1 MDRGLIME
9 TSAYNIYAVRLCQC
23 KVYRF
28 LNPCVTS
35 SFPTSLQQSPY
46 RFLDSHVTLL
56 NHSVTSSIPTSLLQS
71 LHCLLEPRVTCSIPT
86 SSPQSPGRWTPPS
99 PPQSLRCFP
108 NLHVALLNPRFTV
121 LNPYVAPIN
130 LYVTTSIPTSL
141 LRSPHCLLSLYVTPL
156 DPCVAP
162 LDPYFNPVN
171 PDSSSTAGTPSR
183 VKMFDSSS
191 SYSYADSLP
200 SNYSLDETSSQ
211 SSSLSRPSAKA
222 IYMRRKEYAES
233 INKQLAKFQY
243 RVEHLFTC
251 ELDGV
256 EVSGLEDCVERLK
269 LLEMMGRVWGQE
281 MSLEVDN
288 GNLLLRD
295 IETKEELDCVPLL
308 SVSEVTAMLD
318 ACVYNSLLMISVCER
333 QVVSVFMFQC
343 DSLRADYIKR
353 DLDRALQNPT
363 NNANNDRGRLRTQMM
378 KNNRNTHSPPEQREY
393 PYSPP
398 EEWIVPDYDE
408 TPPPTPTSP
417 ESRREPVYN
426 RTEPLTPPPHS
437 EDTPIHPTPPPAP
450 SPAPYTER
458 ERNVDI
464 LNHLINDIEQFVD
477 LVLAGAPN
485 EKKKKKK
492 KKNQTGLPSEEEFK
506 ICLQKIKMAFNLLA
520 TMNGQ
525 IQSPSAPEL
534 AHCLFSTLEVVKTH
548 SHTHTEESEE
558 LETREL
564 GTQWP
569 EDDDE
574 IQTFTPV
581 FDDGWEPP
589 EITHTERKT
598 FNRQE
603 SQQSTTGQSIKSFQT
618 AHKSSEDVPASCMR
632 VLYEFR
638 ARNDR
643 ELSVKKGEL
652 VEILDMSKR
661 WWKVRNDHG
670 EEGFIPYNVLK
681 STENENT
688 QEVDPNPVLTRKSR
702 PEEVKAWLEHK
713 EFSNITVR
721 CLGGLSGGML
731 LGMTLEELKIVCP
744 EEGRRVFYQLQNV
757 KSALAL
763 AKEGNLLN

>member
-1 MDRGLIME
+1 MGKKKEVQFYYRGKEVCPTL
-9 TSAYNIYAVRLCQC
+9 TVSNPQGCRLFSGDLGQM
-23 KVYRF
+23 
-28 LNPCVTS
+28 
-35 SFPTSLQQSPY
+35 
-46 RFLDSHVTLL
+46 
-56 NHSVTSSIPTSLLQS
+56 
-71 LHCLLEPRVTCSIPT
+71 
-86 SSPQSPGRWTPPS
+86 
-99 PPQSLRCFP
+99 
-108 NLHVALLNPRFTV
+108 
-121 LNPYVAPIN
+121 
-130 LYVTTSIPTSL
+130 
-141 LRSPHCLLSLYVTPL
+141 
-156 DPCVAP
+156 
-162 LDPYFNPVN
+162 VN
-171 PDSSSTAGTPSR
+171 QDLTPSR
-183 VKMFDSSS
+183 VKMFNSSS
-191 SYSYADSLP
+191 SYSYADSVQ

-211 SSSLSRPSAKA
+211 SSSLSRPSGKA

-281 MSLEVDN
+281 MSLEVEN

-295 IETKEELDCVPLL
+295 METKEELDCVPLL

-318 ACVYNSLLMISVCER
+318 VCVYNSLLMICVCER

-363 NNANNDRGRLRTQMM
+363 NSANNDRGRLRTQIM
-378 KNNRNTHSPPEQREY
+378 KNNRNTHSPPEQRKY

-408 TPPPTPTSP
+408 TPPPTLTSP

-437 EDTPIHPTPPPAP
+437 EDTPIHPTPPTAL
-450 SPAPYTER
+450 SPAPYGER

-464 LNHLINDIEQFVD
+464 LNHLINDIEQFVA
-477 LVLAGAPN
+477 LVLAAAPN

-534 AHCLFSTLEVVKTH
+534 VHCLFSTLEVVV
-548 SHTHTEESEE
+548 SHCADDLPASIVAPLLEPECVRFLSEE
-558 LETREL
+558 ATQEEDQLWQSL
-564 GTQWP
+564 GDAWNIPSTQWP

-574 IQTFTPV
+574 IPTFTPV

-603 SQQSTTGQSIKSFQT
+603 SQQSTMGHSIKSFQT
-618 AHKSSEDVPASCMR
+618 AHNSSEDVPPSCMR

-661 WWKVRNDHG
+661 WWKVRNNHG
-670 EEGFIPYNVLK
+670 EEGFIPNNVLK
-681 STENENT
+681 SNENENR

-731 LGMTLEELKIVCP
+731 LGMALEELKIVCP